1 MSRLQLAD
9 RVVIGGA
16 VVHLNPMPGEGPPAA
31 PTEAADDSWD
41 DLLLP
46 GGRNAT
52 H

>member
-1 MSRLQLAD
+1 MRKL
-9 RVVIGGA
+9 
-16 VVHLNPMPGEGPPAA
+16 LNPMPGEGPPAA
-31 PTEAADDSWD
+31 PTEAAGNSWD